1 MSSIKPITD
10 LHKEISKLI
19 TPEEYIE
26 TKLNTNYVASHYM
39 RYLQNKYFPTSNWT
53 IEEKPVFNMN
63 KLVYWVVTGKLT
75 WDYSYIGMEHIKREG
90 MMAAAHAVQYLND
103 KENKAKKTDNLSDLG
118 NDVKSANTDTWKKAL
133 NFYLNIGD
141 DIYQWAYPELS
152 EDQKKTMKEIC
163 LKLPDDPTAKGII
176 ISMENDSLL
185 LNTGNYE
192 KQLNRLKAKIS
203 RG

>member
-1 MSSIKPITD
+1 
-10 LHKEISKLI
+10 
-19 TPEEYIE
+19 
-26 TKLNTNYVASHYM
+26 
-39 RYLQNKYFPTSNWT
+39 
-53 IEEKPVFNMN
+53 MN